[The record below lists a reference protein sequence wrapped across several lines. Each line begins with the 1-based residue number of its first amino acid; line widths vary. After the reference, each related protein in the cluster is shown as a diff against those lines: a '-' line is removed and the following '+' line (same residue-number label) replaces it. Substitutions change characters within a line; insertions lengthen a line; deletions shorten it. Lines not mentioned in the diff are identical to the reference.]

1 MYEKSATR
9 DRENLTTG
17 AAPSLLLQAF
27 AVKIKFTIHTS
38 FQNSRFKKIIWHKI
52 PIKIASKTV
61 IKFIDP
67 VSWSGNQ
74 PILKVWK

>member
-1 MYEKSATR
+1 MYGKSTTR
-9 DRENLTTG
+9 GRENLTTG

-52 PIKIASKTV
+52 LIKIASKTV

-67 VSWSGNQ
+67 VYWSGNR